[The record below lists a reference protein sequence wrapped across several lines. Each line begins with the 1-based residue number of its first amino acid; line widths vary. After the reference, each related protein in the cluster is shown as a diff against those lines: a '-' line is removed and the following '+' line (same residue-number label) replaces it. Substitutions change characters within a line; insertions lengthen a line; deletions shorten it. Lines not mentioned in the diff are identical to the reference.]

1 MIAIAFGMFAAV
13 FAVFTYLSPRTRRRI
28 VGHGL
33 VLDCAVWV
41 LFLFVFGGTGM
52 ERMAAIF
59 AAMGVTAFIH
69 TYRYACGFEKLTAKG
84 WVRYAGR
91 LTKAGS
97 P

>member
-1 MIAIAFGMFAAV
+1 MLAIAFGMFLGVAA
-13 FAVFTYLSPRTRRRI
+13 FFSYLQPHTRRRV
-28 VGHGL
+28 VGYGL
-33 VLDCAVWV
+33 LLDIAVWTT
-41 LFLFVFGGTGM
+41 FLVFFGGTGM

-59 AAMGVTAFIH
+59 ASAGVTAFIH
-69 TYRYACGFEKLTAKG
+69 TYRYACGFEKLTRRG